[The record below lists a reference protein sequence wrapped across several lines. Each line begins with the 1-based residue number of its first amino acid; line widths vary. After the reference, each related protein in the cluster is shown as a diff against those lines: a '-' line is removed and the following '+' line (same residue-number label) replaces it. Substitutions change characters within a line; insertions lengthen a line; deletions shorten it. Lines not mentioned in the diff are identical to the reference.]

1 MNLHVLAG
9 RHVYPAR
16 LVAAA
21 LVLPILLLGGLVG
34 LDYWVLEPSLPSV
47 VSHVALL
54 AIGAAGVLAFSVA
67 ADALGNV
74 ARHARA
80 RHAALSLRR
89 ENDMVVLEVIDDGV
103 GDDPASSVGGLGLR
117 NMRERAFNAGGRLV
131 LTSKPGAGTRL
142 QMRIPVQM
150 GVVA

>member
-1 MNLHVLAG
+1 MIERVNLHVLAG
-9 RHVYPAR
+9 RHVYLAR

-47 VSHVALL
+47 VSHAALL
-54 AIGAAGVLAFSVA
+54 AAGV
-67 ADALGNV
+67 GY
-74 ARHARA
+74 
-80 RHAALSLRR
+80 
-89 ENDMVVLEVIDDGV
+89 
-103 GDDPASSVGGLGLR
+103 DPASSVGGLGLR

-131 LTSKPGAGTRL
+131 LISKPGAGTRL
-142 QMRIPVQM
+142 QMRIPVRM